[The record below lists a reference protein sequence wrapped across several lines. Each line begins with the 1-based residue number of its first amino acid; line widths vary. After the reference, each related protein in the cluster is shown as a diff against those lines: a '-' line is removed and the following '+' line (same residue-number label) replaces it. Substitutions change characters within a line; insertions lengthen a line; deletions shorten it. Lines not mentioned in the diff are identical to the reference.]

1 MGWIQ
6 DNIWNKIFYY
16 AHPIIFFST
25 MLYLIL
31 SIIQKN
37 ISDIITNNYILI
49 IYDIYI
55 GLSIILLILF
65 WFNTDLST
73 INNITKNYLDLDLN
87 ILKNNIDK

>member
-1 MGWIQ
+1 
-6 DNIWNKIFYY
+6 
-16 AHPIIFFST
+16 